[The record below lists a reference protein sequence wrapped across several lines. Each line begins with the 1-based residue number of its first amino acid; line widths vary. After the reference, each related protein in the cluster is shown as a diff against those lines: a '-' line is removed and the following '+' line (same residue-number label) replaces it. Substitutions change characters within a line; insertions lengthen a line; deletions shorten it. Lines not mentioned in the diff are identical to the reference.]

1 MLVYEDNFG
10 FWNISEPEERAFF
23 DFVRRQSVLT
33 ACERCERPVRLIP
46 PKALC
51 ASCVSALEYGAPAS
65 MKEYGSQETLL
76 DFAARREGRFLPEFG
91 SFVRGEAIA
100 KMSELRRKGVRR
112 SDLKIIASDPDL
124 AAITKDV
131 EALNDA

>member
-1 MLVYEDNFG
+1 MAVRNR
-10 FWNISEPEERAFF
+10 FW
-23 DFVRRQSVLT
+23 
-33 ACERCERPVRLIP
+33 
-46 PKALC
+46 
-51 ASCVSALEYGAPAS
+51 
-65 MKEYGSQETLL
+65 TLL
-76 DFAARREGRFLPEFG
+76 VRREGRFLPEFG

-112 SDLKIIASDPDL
+112 IDLKIIAPDPNL

>member
-1 MLVYEDNFG
+1 M
-10 FWNISEPEERAFF
+10 
-23 DFVRRQSVLT
+23 
-33 ACERCERPVRLIP
+33 PVR
-46 PKALC
+46 KRFW
-51 ASCVSALEYGAPAS
+51 
-65 MKEYGSQETLL
+65 TLL
-76 DFAARREGRFLPEFG
+76 ARREGRFLPEFG

>member
-1 MLVYEDNFG
+1 MAVRNR
-10 FWNISEPEERAFF
+10 FW
-23 DFVRRQSVLT
+23 
-33 ACERCERPVRLIP
+33 
-46 PKALC
+46 
-51 ASCVSALEYGAPAS
+51 
-65 MKEYGSQETLL
+65 TLL
-76 DFAARREGRFLPEFG
+76 ARREGRFLPEFG

-124 AAITKDV
+124 AAISKDV

>member
-1 MLVYEDNFG
+1 MAVRKR
-10 FWNISEPEERAFF
+10 FW
-23 DFVRRQSVLT
+23 
-33 ACERCERPVRLIP
+33 
-46 PKALC
+46 
-51 ASCVSALEYGAPAS
+51 
-65 MKEYGSQETLL
+65 TLL
-76 DFAARREGRFLPEFG
+76 ARREGRFLPEFG

-100 KMSELRRKGVRR
+100 KMSELRLKGVRR

>member
-1 MLVYEDNFG
+1 M
-10 FWNISEPEERAFF
+10 
-23 DFVRRQSVLT
+23 
-33 ACERCERPVRLIP
+33 PVR
-46 PKALC
+46 KRFW
-51 ASCVSALEYGAPAS
+51 
-65 MKEYGSQETLL
+65 TLL
-76 DFAARREGRFLPEFG
+76 ARREGRFLPEFG

-131 EALNDA
+131 EARLDDSATA

>member
-10 FWNISEPEERAFF
+10 FWDIANPEERIFF
-23 DFVRRQSVLT
+23 DHVQRQSVLI

-51 ASCVSALEYGAPAS
+51 ASCVSALEYGAPS
-65 MKEYGSQETLL
+65 FDERIWRSQNRFWTLL
-76 DFAARREGRFLPEFG
+76 IRREGRFLPEFG

-100 KMSELRRKGVRR
+100 KMSELRLKG
-112 SDLKIIASDPDL
+112 SSSQ
-124 AAITKDV
+124 
-131 EALNDA
+131 